1 MSLVAALMTAAGI
14 VLITRAGRSTRL
26 SERVGRYLHPEPVSD
41 PAGADQGELPPLAGA
56 GLAWSSSD
64 ILLRRSATAACG
76 GVVGALLAQGDLFV
90 QGPGRSALSL
100 IALGTAGGWLAFG
113 VWVSGKRDRRSRL
126 LRFELPIVTDALSL
140 HVIAGESVAT
150 AIQAYVDESTGVA
163 SDELRAAMAEVASGR
178 GIAEALQRSVR
189 GTADPEAARLYT
201 LLAHAHDTGGRLA
214 DALGDLGTD
223 FRASLARDLTA
234 EGGRRALTT
243 YGPVL
248 ALMVPVTLLFLL
260 FPTLTGLRSLAGG
273 S

>member
-1 MSLVAALMTAAGI
+1 MNLVAAFMTAAGI
-14 VLITRAGRSTRL
+14 ILIAVGGRATRL
-26 SERVGRYLHPEPVSD
+26 SERVGRYLRPVAVSD
-41 PAGADQGELPPLAGA
+41 PAGADQGEFPPLAGA
-56 GLAWSSSD
+56 GLPWSRSEAL
-64 ILLRRSATAACG
+64 IRRSATAACG

-90 QGPGRSALSL
+90 QGPGRSAFSL
-100 IALGTAGGWLAFG
+100 VALGAAGGWLAFG
-113 VWVSGKRDRRSRL
+113 VWISGRIERRSRL

-150 AIQAYVDESTGVA
+150 AVQAYVDESNGVA
-163 SDELRAAMAEVASGR
+163 SDELGVAMAEVASGR

-189 GTADPEAARLYT
+189 RTADPEAARLYT

-234 EGGRRALTT
+234 EGGKRALTT

-273 S
+273 P